1 MIITTNRKALT
12 VHKPTPRLA
21 LTHRPGFTFDVVDQ
35 GTGDECVTLFDSD
48 APGFPCNFCIH
59 LFTKQGDISSSIQR
73 TCYEWANDF
82 TPDELADLGD
92 RCDLLQ
98 QWFDDCSTVPD
109 WAMKNY
115 TRNQGEEA
123 DTMG

>member
-12 VHKPTPRLA
+12 VHEPTPRLA

-59 LFTKQGDISSSIQR
+59 LFTKQGEISSSIQPTR
-73 TCYEWANDF
+73 HEWVGDP
-82 TPDELADLGD
+82 TPSDLCDIADL
-92 RCDLLQ
+92 CDGLQ
-98 QWFDDCSTVPD
+98 QWFDDCATVLD
-109 WAMKNY
+109 WAMRNY
-115 TRNQGEEA
+115 TRGQGEEA
-123 DTMG
+123 RSMN